1 MVVIKEFLADPN
13 GPDTGAEYISL
24 FNNGTTTASLA
35 GWKIQDKSGKA
46 FNLSGYVLPAG
57 KELRL
62 FSSATKIT
70 LNNSDEVVSLFDS
83 SGKLVDELVLSGKAI
98 SGQATMKLDK
108 LTTEVRTKL
117 FDDLA
122 GESLPDVAPAGA
134 SVFGFWFITSLVLAL
149 AATLAIRTIKD
160 NEPDNQNSQPGWNG

>member
-24 FNNGTTTASLA
+24 FNNGTTTASLT
-35 GWKIQDKSGKA
+35 GWKMQDKSGKV
-46 FNLSGYVLPAG
+46 FSLSGYTLPAG

-70 LNNSDEVVSLFDS
+70 LNNSDETVSLFDG

-98 SGQATMKLDK
+98 SGQATMRLDK
-108 LTTEVRTKL
+108 LTTEIRAKL

-122 GESLPDVAPAGA
+122 GESLPAAQSA
-134 SVFGFWFITSLVLAL
+134 TSQVFGFWLITSFVLAL